1 MYTKDRIC
9 GPRSGSNFG
18 SNQLRSSRLF
28 PDSLEVWAKA
38 LTVYPILQGR
48 AGVAP
53 RARPLPIQW
62 SCYCFSGDK
71 LVEIVIGPLP
81 APTYLDPLASV
92 FLSFSGQGSK

>member
-1 MYTKDRIC
+1 MVKRAVVVPTKQII
-9 GPRSGSNFG
+9 
-18 SNQLRSSRLF
+18 SRLLGG
-28 PDSLEVWAKA
+28 LEDESVDRLSD
-38 LTVYPILQGR
+38 LTGPGR
-48 AGVAP
+48 GVAP